1 MHEQDGPVALLLGQA
16 FTFAQKRPRA
26 MAVLSLHICPLFL
39 EAPALMT
46 QHLALIRQLL
56 LYAADDVSQPS
67 HLQHMHASPASYITY
82 GYTCVALW
90 M

>member
-1 MHEQDGPVALLLGQA
+1 MALLLGQA

-39 EAPALMT
+39 AAPAVMT
-46 QHLALIRQLL
+46 QHLALFQQLL

-67 HLQHMHASPASYITY
+67 HLQHMQHMHASPATYITY
-82 GYTCVALW
+82 VYTCVALW